1 MTLLSINYE
10 KFKYIEVPELL
21 SKLGV
26 VFMRG
31 YVVGLVLALMLVTAP
46 AMAEDFSMNGTE
58 FAAAFIKNTVSNLD
72 LGAKFLHLLYEV
84 NDTDTNSNLFQNL
97 WGLVYGGV
105 LVAGWNNQVTAEVL
119 ETLANSD
126 NLTSQR
132 TNISESIRMMAT
144 NTSVVFG
151 DTEGSQGLAALMKYQ
166 VKALQN
172 TSITTTNSTGVE
184 VPLVEAYAEALANTI
199 TDNVKFMMEL
209 FKAIPNA
216 LT

>member
-1 MTLLSINYE
+1 
-10 KFKYIEVPELL
+10 
-21 SKLGV
+21 
-26 VFMRG
+26 MRG

>member
-1 MTLLSINYE
+1 M
-10 KFKYIEVPELL
+10 K
-21 SKLGV
+21 
-26 VFMRG
+26 G
-31 YVVGLVLALMLVTAP
+31 YVAGLVLTIMLVTTP
-46 AMAEDFSMNGTE
+46 AMAGSNDFNMNGTQ

-84 NDTDTNSNLFQNL
+84 NDTDQNSNLFQNL

-105 LVAGWNNQVTAEVL
+105 LVSGWNNQVTAEVF
-119 ETLANSD
+119 ETLADSN

-151 DTEGSQGLAALMKYQ
+151 DVEGTQGLAALLKYQ

-172 TSITTTNSTGVE
+172 KSITTTNSTGEE

-199 TDNVKFMMEL
+199 TDNIKFTMEL
-209 FKAIPNA
+209 FKAIPDA
-216 LT
+216 LNSS

>member
-1 MTLLSINYE
+1 M
-10 KFKYIEVPELL
+10 K
-21 SKLGV
+21 
-26 VFMRG
+26 G
-31 YVVGLVLALMLVTAP
+31 YVVGLVLALAIAVAP
-46 AMAEDFSMNGTE
+46 AMAQDFSMNGTE

-84 NDTDTNSNLFQNL
+84 NASDTNSNLFQNL

-105 LVAGWNNQVTAEVL
+105 LVAGWNNQVTAEVIK
-119 ETLANSD
+119 TLAD
-126 NLTSQR
+126 AGNLSSAR
-132 TNISESIRMMAT
+132 TNISEAIRLMAT

-151 DTEGSQGLAALMKYQ
+151 DVDGNSGLAALMKYQ

-172 TSITTTNSTGVE
+172 TSITTLNSTGAE

-199 TDNVKFMMEL
+199 VDNIKFMMEL
-209 FKAIPNA
+209 FKAIPEA

>member
-1 MTLLSINYE
+1 M
-10 KFKYIEVPELL
+10 K
-21 SKLGV
+21 
-26 VFMRG
+26 G
-31 YVVGLVLALMLVTAP
+31 YVVGLVLALVVLAGMAP
-46 AMAEDFSMNGTE
+46 AMADDFSMNGTE

-84 NDTDTNSNLFQNL
+84 NDTDQNSNLFQNL

-105 LVAGWNNQVTAEVL
+105 LTSGWNNQITAEVL
-119 ETLANSD
+119 KTLADND

-151 DTEGSQGLAALMKYQ
+151 DVDGNQGLAALMKYQ

-172 TSITTTNSTGVE
+172 ESMTTTNSTGVE

-199 TDNVKFMMEL
+199 TDNVKFTMEL
-209 FKAIPNA
+209 FKAIPDA

>member
-1 MTLLSINYE
+1 M
-10 KFKYIEVPELL
+10 K
-21 SKLGV
+21 
-26 VFMRG
+26 G
-31 YVVGLVLALMLVTAP
+31 YVVGLVLTIMLVTTP
-46 AMAEDFSMNGTE
+46 AMAGSNDFNMNGTQ

-84 NDTDTNSNLFQNL
+84 NDTEQNSNLFQNL

-105 LVAGWNNQVTAEVL
+105 LVSGWNNQVTAEVL
-119 ETLANSD
+119 ETLADSN

-151 DTEGSQGLAALMKYQ
+151 DVEGTQGLAALLNYQ

-172 TSITTTNSTGVE
+172 KSITTTNSTGAK

-199 TDNVKFMMEL
+199 TDNIKFTMEL
-209 FKAIPNA
+209 FKAIPDA
-216 LT
+216 LNSS

>member
-1 MTLLSINYE
+1 MGM
-10 KFKYIEVPELL
+10 K
-21 SKLGV
+21 
-26 VFMRG
+26 R
-31 YVVGLVLALMLVTAP
+31 YVVGLVLALMLVCTP
-46 AMAEDFSMNGTE
+46 AMAEDFNMNGTE
-58 FAAAFIKNTVSNLD
+58 FAAGFIKNTVSNLH
-72 LGAKFLHLLYEV
+72 LGAKFLKLLYEV
-84 NDTDTNSNLFQNL
+84 NATDSDSNLFQNL

-105 LVAGWNNQVTAEVL
+105 LVAGWNNQITSVVL
-119 ETLANSD
+119 DTLAESD

-132 TNISESIRMMAT
+132 TDISESIRMMAT

-166 VKALQN
+166 LKALQN
-172 TSITTTNSTGVE
+172 KSITTTNSTGVE

-199 TDNVKFMMEL
+199 TDNIKFMMEL